1 MTYIQN
7 RDELKSTSRYKNMID
22 DLITIVDKALLT
34 VDPFIATKN
43 LINIQGNELLIG
55 EVKFDLNQIEHIY
68 VIGGGKA
75 TYPIAKALEEILEH
89 RITEG
94 LVVLKH
100 GQQHKLNKIKIVE
113 GGHPIP
119 DEGGHAGAKEMFGIA
134 QKATEKDLVIT
145 CITGG
150 SSALLPLPV
159 DGVSL
164 EEKKQVNKVLLSSGA
179 SIFEMNSVRKHL
191 SKIKGGLLGLEIFP
205 ATLVN
210 LTVSD
215 VIGDQLD
222 YITDL
227 TVPDTS
233 TFEDAN
239 RVIKKYNLAD
249 KLPKSAVD
257 YLAKADINTE
267 TPKSYDGFSYCSY
280 ILAGP
285 ESACDAAAEEARKLG
300 YTPLILSTSFDCESR
315 ELGKVFAQIAN
326 EIHHRGHPIKA
337 PVAIIGGGESI
348 VTLNG
353 SFGLGGPNQEF
364 ALAGGVYLDDSTPAV
379 ICGVD
384 TDGTDGPTDIAGA
397 MCDASVKELAKKH
410 GIDVNDIIYN
420 THATREPLVKM
431 GNAIF
436 TGHTGT
442 NVNDLKVCLV
452 EA

>member
-1 MTYIQN
+1 MAYIQN
-7 RDELKSTSRYKNMID
+7 SEELMSTSSHKKMIQ
-22 DLITIVDKALLT
+22 DLITIVDKALLK
-34 VDPFIATKN
+34 VDPYVATKKLIKIENNN
-43 LINIQGNELLIG
+43 LIIG
-55 EVKFDLNQIEHIY
+55 ENIFNFDEIENIY

-75 TYPIAKALEEILEH
+75 TYPIAKALEDILGE
-89 RITEG
+89 RITKG

-100 GQQHKLNKIKIVE
+100 GQKHKLERIKIIE

-119 DEGGHAGAKEMFGIA
+119 DKGGFLGAQEIYKIA
-134 QKATEKDLVIT
+134 KAATEKDLVIT

-159 DGVSL
+159 DTVTL
-164 EEKKQVNKVLLSSGA
+164 EEKSLVSKVLLSSGA

-205 ATLVN
+205 ATLIN

-215 VIGDQLD
+215 VIGDDLD

-233 TFEDAN
+233 SFEDAN
-239 RVIKKYNLAD
+239 KVLKKYNLSD
-249 KLPKSAVD
+249 KLPVSVVK
-257 YLAKADINTE
+257 YLAAAKNE
-267 TPKSYDGFSYCSY
+267 TPKNYEGYTYYSY

-285 ESACDAAAEEARKLG
+285 EAACDAAADEAKKLG
-300 YTPLILSTSFDCESR
+300 YSPIILSTSFDCESR

-326 EIHHRGHPIKA
+326 EISSRGNPIKA
-337 PVAIIGGGESI
+337 PVALIGGGESV

-364 ALAGGVYLDDSTPAV
+364 ALAGGTYLDENTKAV

-397 MCDASVKELAKKH
+397 MCDASVKVLARRH
-410 GIDVNDIIYN
+410 SIDVYEILYDS
-420 THATREPLVKM
+420 HATRDPLVKM

-442 NVNDLKVCLV
+442 NVNDLKICLI
-452 EA
+452 EN